1 MNSRLLLYEKLR
13 PDASMRIN
21 IWIILG
27 ILLALFAITR
37 YTHYQKD
44 TERICANDPTRVGVR
59 AVTRNRAV
67 IAFYFCPGG

>member
-1 MNSRLLLYEKLR
+1 MRAPLR
-13 PDASMRIN
+13 GKYADAPEVPTMRMN

-44 TERICANDPTRVGVR
+44 TERICANDPTASVCER
-59 AVTRNRAV
+59 
-67 IAFYFCPGG
+67 